1 MVEEVSEGKK
11 QRGNEISGISTA
23 IHLPLTVKEITFTG
37 AQSYIGFDFAERN
50 LESGDFDEIKDEN
63 KALWENML
71 SRVEIEG
78 DEELKKTFY
87 SCLYRGL
94 LFPHRAYELDAEG
107 RKVHFAPSLG
117 EAREGPRYTDNG
129 FWDTYRTVYPFLS
142 VVYPEVL
149 EEMMEGFLAD
159 YLDGGWLPRWSAL
172 NGKNC
177 MPSTAID
184 VVIADLSLK
193 GIIGGELLRKLFE
206 GMEKHALTPAPND
219 VYGREGVEDYLTLGY
234 IPFDKRELNS
244 VNLTVDASYH
254 DYCLSV
260 VADLLGEKE
269 KAEIYRKR
277 SYNWRNLF
285 DKNSGCLRAKMSDGG
300 FYPDFNPKG
309 WGFEYTEASP
319 LVTTFSSQ
327 HDFEGLEEL
336 FGGREAFLE
345 RLEGLFETENEFY
358 VARWNRAIHEM
369 AEYSEEKWGAVAI
382 SNEPSFHIPFIFA
395 LLGEKEKASYWV
407 KRIAT
412 EAFSYKDDGF
422 PGDEDNGAM
431 ALWFCLAVMGI
442 YPVCPGKDIFTV
454 TDKLCERIK
463 IGGRELNL
471 SNCGNLISYKDLM
484 DKIR

>member
-78 DEELKKTFY
+78 D
-87 SCLYRGL
+87 
-94 LFPHRAYELDAEG
+94 
-107 RKVHFAPSLG
+107 
-117 EAREGPRYTDNG
+117 
-129 FWDTYRTVYPFLS
+129 
-142 VVYPEVL
+142 
-149 EEMMEGFLAD
+149 
-159 YLDGGWLPRWSAL
+159 
-172 NGKNC
+172 
-177 MPSTAID
+177 
-184 VVIADLSLK
+184 
-193 GIIGGELLRKLFE
+193 
-206 GMEKHALTPAPND
+206 
-219 VYGREGVEDYLTLGY
+219 
-234 IPFDKRELNS
+234 
-244 VNLTVDASYH
+244 
-254 DYCLSV
+254 
-260 VADLLGEKE
+260 
-269 KAEIYRKR
+269 
-277 SYNWRNLF
+277 
-285 DKNSGCLRAKMSDGG
+285 
-300 FYPDFNPKG
+300 
-309 WGFEYTEASP
+309 
-319 LVTTFSSQ
+319 
-327 HDFEGLEEL
+327 EEL